1 MNNTRHLLPMS
12 MSIQNYHDIE
22 GKNKDEEKKAK
33 FNKKA
38 GTYAS
43 RFADWS
49 TQFGRA
55 GMEQQRSCPDR
66 IGQNTDRIGQSTSSY
81 ETGRMVKGVSEDNCD
96 VLNAEVILRMTMYI
110 FLFAELCLV
119 VLTSFINNFE

>member
-1 MNNTRHLLPMS
+1 MS
-12 MSIQNYHDIE
+12 SVTENSRIIYHDIE

-43 RFADWS
+43 QFADWS
-49 TQFGRA
+49 TQFSRA

-66 IGQNTDRIGQSTSSY
+66 IGQNTDRIGQNTDRIGQNTSSY
-81 ETGRMVKGVSEDNCD
+81 ETGRMVSEGNCD
-96 VLNAEVILRMTMYI
+96 VWRGYPAYNCI
-110 FLFAELCLV
+110 FSYLQSYLWRF
-119 VLTSFINNFE
+119 FYQFY